1 MANPRSDRLA
11 LALAHIRATERRYV
25 RRRAAIRWTITATAF
40 LFGFTGFG
48 GWVVPDSLHAIQKI
62 ADAFYSSLGLLTL
75 RLPHDFEKPDL
86 TWDIQIARFLLP
98 VMAIWFSV
106 EAYLRIARQRLRFVS
121 IFRLSGHVIVIGPGA
136 RAHKIAQHCRA
147 HEPDGR
153 LVYIARDEDNM
164 TLADLHSLGVV
175 VIQGDAAAP
184 DTYMRAALGRARA
197 IIIAGDR
204 PMENVRACAA
214 VRKVALERRPAELPA
229 LSAVVA
235 IDSPEMASVLDASF
249 HGIRDER
256 IEYRLL
262 DPMDN
267 VADRLVTRLARML
280 GSPHRTPTVVMLGW
294 AGPAAAIFRRIL
306 RNAPPGTKIAVID
319 ENAEAIRASLLATS
333 PGLATVAE
341 LQFVTVPAGTSP
353 TSLPALTDLLA
364 EITAGAIIIN
374 GDRDEQNFRI
384 ALQFRRYART
394 HRLWTVPI
402 YIREQEHDV
411 ALDALKTLVQAENT
425 DVSRLFVFGSV
436 DDQYAAEAVLI
447 EKDEKLARAIHES
460 YSAKKT
466 SRGLNTA
473 RWEDLMETF
482 RASSRAQ
489 AQHIDVKLAN
499 VQCRQI
505 DADAMSNVVF
515 SERQIEHL
523 AALEHWRWCVDRWLD
538 GWVFAPKRDDARLQH
553 DALVPYDA
561 LPEEMKELDR
571 HTVRDLVR
579 LVGLSGA
586 AIQRELHFVAHADES
601 GNPDEADRI
610 VQKDEDA
617 RRTGMLPIFV
627 IHLRT
632 AQDLQLVRDLQSR
645 GVAVQ
650 LVAMEPISVLAAA
663 MPIEQLTAA
672 VETADDV
679 ICGTVASPIGAARAG
694 FEQPADSAFA

>member
-25 RRRAAIRWTITATAF
+25 RRRAAIRWTLTGIAF

-48 GWVVPDSLHAIQKI
+48 GWVIPDSLHAIQKI
-62 ADAFYSSLGLLTL
+62 ADAFYASLGLLTL
-75 RLPHDFEKPDL
+75 RLPHDFEKPEL

-121 IFRLSGHVIVIGPGA
+121 LFRLSGHVIVVGPGA

-153 LVYIARDEDNM
+153 LVYITHDEDNA
-164 TLADLHSLGVV
+164 TLADLHSLGI
-175 VIQGDAAAP
+175 VIVQGNPAAAEI
-184 DTYMRAALGRARA
+184 YIRATLGRARA

-204 PMENVRACAA
+204 PMENVRACAT
-214 VRKVALERRPAELPA
+214 VRKVALERRPAELPG
-229 LSAVVA
+229 LSVVVA

-249 HGIRDER
+249 HGIRDGR
-256 IEYRLL
+256 IEFRLL

-267 VADRLVTRLARML
+267 VADRLVARLARML
-280 GSPHRTPTVVMLGW
+280 GSPHRTPTIVLLGW

-319 ENAEAIRASLLATS
+319 ENAEAIRASLLATA
-333 PGLATVAE
+333 PGLATLPE
-341 LQFVTVPAGTSP
+341 LQFVAVPTGASP
-353 TSLPALTDLLA
+353 TGLPALTDLLQ
-364 EITAGAIIIN
+364 EITTGAIVIN
-374 GDRDEQNFRI
+374 GEKDEQNFRT
-384 ALQFRRYART
+384 ALQLRRYART

-411 ALDALKTLVQAENT
+411 ALDALKSLVQAENT

-436 DDQYAAEAVLI
+436 DDQYAAESVLI

-460 YSAKKT
+460 YRAQKAT
-466 SRGLNTA
+466 HGRNTE

-505 DADAMSNVVF
+505 NTNVISNVVF
-515 SERQIEHL
+515 SVRQIEHL

-538 GWVFAPKRDDARLQH
+538 GWTYAPERDDARLQH
-553 DALVPYDA
+553 DALVPYDQ

-571 HTVRDLVR
+571 HAILDLVR

-601 GNPDEADRI
+601 GTIDEADRI
-610 VQKDEDA
+610 AQKNEDA
-617 RRTGMLPIFV
+617 KATGMLPIFV
-627 IHLRT
+627 IHLKT
-632 AQDLQLVRDLQSR
+632 AQDLQLVRDLQGR
-645 GVAVQ
+645 GLAVQ

-663 MPIEQLTAA
+663 MPVEPLTAA
-672 VETADDV
+672 LEAADDV
-679 ICGTVASPIGAARAG
+679 VCGTVASPATDHITD
-694 FEQPADSAFA
+694 QPADIAFA